1 MLLKFIHKCKH
12 LELQILYSNANTM
25 RLSPSDYTN
34 LALGRVEGAGFR
46 SGTAEGILSLGTRAA
61 RDPGLQVPSIL
72 QGRARPPTSGLIQW
86 NTQNRCSN
94 RVYKYITIFILNIK

>member
-12 LELQILYSNANTM
+12 LELQILYSNANTIS
-25 RLSPSDYTN
+25 LSPSDYTN

-46 SGTAEGILSLGTRAA
+46 SGTAEGILSLGTGAA
-61 RDPGLQVPSIL
+61 RDRDFRFPASSG
-72 QGRARPPTSGLIQW
+72 QGQATHLGLIQW

-94 RVYKYITIFILNIK
+94 PEFINI